1 MIRSNHIGVAILL
14 GTLLVSNTSFAASCN
29 ERSPNLISLG
39 DNYYDLDV
47 VPLTPEDRKAIIS
60 IAKKMVGHWKGEGTR
75 FQCTGSDEDP
85 GVENSTISL
94 TANIAIDSSGALQI
108 NTEKYIKE
116 ERVRFQDTL
125 VLFSNL
131 AEQSAAIIPNGFEVI
146 EKFRSK
152 TNEKYRPLTE
162 IIHSVTYS
170 RQSLIYTLSIY
181 ANGYLAEQEHWKLI
195 RN

>member
-1 MIRSNHIGVAILL
+1 MIRTNHIGIAMLL
-14 GTLLVSNTSFAASCN
+14 SALLVSNISSAASCN
-29 ERSPNLISLG
+29 ERSPNLILLG
-39 DNYYDLDV
+39 DKYYDLDV
-47 VPLTPEDRKAIIS
+47 VPLTPKDRKVIIS

-85 GVENSTISL
+85 GVENRTISL
-94 TANIAIDSSGALQI
+94 TANIAINSSGALQI

-125 VLFSNL
+125 MLFSNL
-131 AEQSAAIIPNGFEVI
+131 AEQTAAIVPDGFEVI
-146 EKFRSK
+146 EKFRPK
-152 TNEKYRPLTE
+152 TNEKYRPLIE
-162 IIHSVTYS
+162 IIHRITYS
-170 RQSLIYTLSIY
+170 RQNLIYTLSVY